1 MHAPTGLHTHSG
13 YPAWRKCTTSKTLW
27 YLHAELSCLHKVDS
41 QSSAAMCAHRC
52 PVQSA
57 DVVGS
62 CNTQTQSRPIQTR
75 LKQQGEPQAHQAAP
89 PKSEGKGS
97 AHTRLRCL
105 EPVPSG
111 PPGST
116 VSTTRAQ
123 PNFNL
128 PAKTIQHTV
137 YTKATFSRL

>member
-1 MHAPTGLHTHSG
+1 MGLEGTD
-13 YPAWRKCTTSKTLW
+13 ACTCWAAHVLR
-27 YLHAELSCLHKVDS
+27 LPCLEKVHS

-52 PVQSA
+52 SVRSA
-57 DVVGS
+57 EVVGS
-62 CNTQTQSRPIQTR
+62 CNTQSQSRPIQTR
-75 LKQQGEPQAHQAAP
+75 LKQQTKQQGEPQAHQAAP

-97 AHTRLRCL
+97 ARTRLRCL
-105 EPVPSG
+105 EPIPSG

-116 VSTTRAQ
+116 LSTTRAH